1 MFLFCLPPPP
11 FLAPPLL
18 YLLLTPSGPVHSPSA
33 PSAPAARHTHA
44 TMVCLSGGIQ
54 GQECTRCLGTCGA
67 PTYLQGVAQ
76 GEWIPA
82 ECLGRNVIACKLGYV
97 HRGTLPGQK

>member
-1 MFLFCLPPPP
+1 M
-11 FLAPPLL
+11 
-18 YLLLTPSGPVHSPSA
+18 
-33 PSAPAARHTHA
+33 
-44 TMVCLSGGIQ
+44 LSGELTGQKLEFLDGLLMVSSPLKCLLSGHIQ
-54 GQECTRCLGTCGA
+54 GWECTRHPGTCRA
-67 PTYLQGVAQ
+67 LTYLQGDTQ